1 MLKSWNLLKN
11 LTDALLKPE
20 PLPEP
25 AAEVSPEVSPDSSED
40 APAID
45 IWVYAEP
52 AGEEP
57 DPLKRN
63 VLQWRRLISSVR
75 EPLDEFPGQSVDVI
89 GFVHR
94 QPSDSAQQFT
104 VARHIIR
111 CCLADTVP
119 LGLVVQWE
127 GEPFAAD
134 TWLRVRGQ
142 FARVDAGNGREKLAI
157 APSAIE
163 VIPTPQKLYINGVF

>member
-1 MLKSWNLLKN
+1 MPNPFTLLKTFTN
-11 LTDALLKPE
+11 AILN
-20 PLPEP
+20 P
-25 AAEVSPEVSPDSSED
+25 APAPAPDPTPPED

-75 EPLDEFPGQSVDVI
+75 EPLDEFPGQPVDVI

-94 QPSDSAQQFT
+94 GPNDEGKQFT
-104 VARHIIR
+104 VARPIIR

-119 LGLVVQWE
+119 LGLTVQWD
-127 GEPFAAD
+127 GEPFGAE

-142 FARVDAGNGREKLAI
+142 FARVAGRAGEKLAI
-157 APSAIE
+157 APTTID
-163 VIPTPQKLYINGVF
+163 VIPTPQKIYINGVF

>member
-1 MLKSWNLLKN
+1 MLKPLTFLKN
-11 LTDALLKPE
+11 LTDAILK
-20 PLPEP
+20 
-25 AAEVSPEVSPDSSED
+25 SSSEEKPKSTEE

-75 EPLDEFPGQSVDVI
+75 EPLDEFPGQKVDVI

-94 QPSDSAQQFT
+94 TPNDESNQFT

-119 LGLVVQWE
+119 LGLTVQWDDSL
-127 GEPFAAD
+127 AAE
-134 TWLRVRGQ
+134 TWVRVRGQ
-142 FARVDAGNGREKLAI
+142 FTRVVGNAGEKLAI
-157 APSAIE
+157 APTKVE
-163 VIPTPQKLYINGVF
+163 VIPTPQKIYINGVF

>member
-1 MLKSWNLLKN
+1 MLRPLNLLKN
-11 LTDALLKPE
+11 FADALLKPAA
-20 PLPEP
+20 PE
-25 AAEVSPEVSPDSSED
+25 SED

-63 VLQWRRLISSVR
+63 VLQWRRVISSVR
-75 EPLDEFPGQSVDVI
+75 APLDEFPGQPVDVV
-89 GFVHR
+89 GFVHCTPNDDR
-94 QPSDSAQQFT
+94 NQFT

-119 LGLVVQWE
+119 LGLAVQWE
-127 GEPFAAD
+127 GSFVPES
-134 TWLRVRGQ
+134 WVRVRGK
-142 FARVDAGNGREKLAI
+142 FARVAGSAGEKLVI
-157 APSAIE
+157 VPTSVK
-163 VIPTPQKLYINGVF
+163 VIPQPQKLYINGVF

>member
-1 MLKSWNLLKN
+1 MIKSLNFKPLNLLKTF
-11 LTDALLKPE
+11 TDAILKPN
-20 PLPEP
+20 PLLEPEP
-25 AAEVSPEVSPDSSED
+25 SEE

-57 DPLKRN
+57 EPLKRN

-75 EPLDEFPGQSVDVI
+75 EPLDEFPGQPLDVI
-89 GFVHR
+89 GFVHGANNGVN
-94 QPSDSAQQFT
+94 DDGKQFT
-104 VARHIIR
+104 IARPIIR

-119 LGLVVQWE
+119 LGLTVQWE
-127 GEPFAAD
+127 GEPFAAE

-142 FARVDAGNGREKLAI
+142 FARVMSSAGEQLAI

-163 VIPTPQKLYINGVF
+163 IIPTPQKIYINGVF

>member
-1 MLKSWNLLKN
+1 MLKSWGMLKN
-11 LTDALLKPE
+11 LAETILKPAFE
-20 PLPEP
+20 R
-25 AAEVSPEVSPDSSED
+25 AAEPKIEESTND
-40 APAID
+40 PAID

-52 AGEEP
+52 AGEEA

-75 EPLDEFPGQSVDVI
+75 EPLNEFPGQAVKVV

-94 QPSDSAQQFT
+94 NLGDAPNQFT
-104 VARHIIR
+104 IARQIIR

-127 GEPFAAD
+127 EPIELA
-134 TWLRVRGQ
+134 TWLQVEGVFVKSGANSDQ
-142 FARVDAGNGREKLAI
+142 LAI
-157 APSAIE
+157 APTQVKI
-163 VIPTPQKLYINGVF
+163 IPQPQKCYINGVF

>member
-1 MLKSWNLLKN
+1 MFKSWNLLKT
-11 LTDALLKPE
+11 LTETILKPFA
-20 PLPEP
+20 LPESEP
-25 AAEVSPEVSPDSSED
+25 AAPEAAD

-52 AGEEP
+52 AGEEL

-94 QPSDSAQQFT
+94 TPHAAGQFT
-104 VARHIIR
+104 VARQIIR

-119 LGLVVQWE
+119 LGLTVQWE
-127 GEPFAAD
+127 GELAAE
-134 TWLRVRGQ
+134 TWLRVQGQ
-142 FARVDAGNGREKLAI
+142 FARVTGSGGDQLAI
-157 APSAIE
+157 APSSVE
-163 VIPTPQKLYINGVF
+163 VIPTPQKIYINGVF